1 MYHLGCSAARSRR
14 PRPADRRTAS
24 SRPRGLG
31 RAGSTI
37 VEVLVAIM
45 VLTVGLLGL
54 VTTAGLVTGMIGQ
67 GQRYTEAATLAGERI
82 EVLRAE
88 RCRSARDG
96 SEARGAFTV
105 SWRIREIAGGRGRQ
119 FAVTV
124 TGPTGRGA
132 RAASFTT
139 TEFCP

>member
-1 MYHLGCSAARSRR
+1 MHGHGPSSAC
-14 PRPADRRTAS
+14 PQ
-24 SRPRGLG
+24 SRPPLGRRDEPCRRAPLG

-37 VEVLVAIM
+37 AEVLVAIM
-45 VLTVGLLGL
+45 VLSVGLLGL

-67 GQRYTEAATLAGERI
+67 GQRYTEASTLAAERF

-88 RCRSARDG
+88 RCPPAGSG

-105 SWRIREIAGGRGRQ
+105 SWRITEIAGGRGRQ
-119 FAVTV
+119 FAVAV
-124 TGPTGRGA
+124 TAPTGRGT

-139 TEFCP
+139 TAFCP